1 MAEPKTVKEETTAP
15 AEDKD
20 IEIEALKKQL
30 AELKAEAAAAIEE
43 LKANAAA
50 AIEAQKQEYEAALAE
65 AAKTP
70 GEAAAPVQVVDDGE
84 ERVTIRL
91 FKDGGK
97 YKDDVFV
104 AVNGETCVV
113 KRGVPV
119 QIKKKFADVL
129 ERSMKQDEA
138 TAALIERE
146 SSSYAEQAKLY
157 NV

>member
-1 MAEPKTVKEETTAP
+1 MANEKETAQRTP
-15 AEDKD
+15 APDEKD
-20 IEIEALKKQL
+20 DELEKLKKELAALKKENSALKKDLEEEKQ
-30 AELKAEAAAAIEE
+30 KAEAAPPASV
-43 LKANAAA
+43 
-50 AIEAQKQEYEAALAE
+50 
-65 AAKTP
+65 P
-70 GEAAAPVQVVDDGE
+70 VVDDGE

-119 QIKKKFADVL
+119 QIKKKFAEVL

-146 SSSYAEQAKLY
+146 SSSFAEQAKIY

>member
-1 MAEPKTVKEETTAP
+1 MANEKDTAQQTPASEEKDDELEKLKKELA
-15 AEDKD
+15 
-20 IEIEALKKQL
+20 ALKKENSALKKDLEEEKQ
-30 AELKAEAAAAIEE
+30 KAEAA
-43 LKANAAA
+43 
-50 AIEAQKQEYEAALAE
+50 
-65 AAKTP
+65 P
-70 GEAAAPVQVVDDGE
+70 PAPVPVVDDGE

-119 QIKKKFADVL
+119 QIKKKFAEVL

-146 SSSYAEQAKLY
+146 STDYAEQAKRY

>member
-1 MAEPKTVKEETTAP
+1 MANEKETDQRTPAP
-15 AEDKD
+15 DEKD
-20 IEIEALKKQL
+20 DELEKLKKELAALKKENSAL
-30 AELKAEAAAAIEE
+30 KKDLEEEKHKAEAAPPASV
-43 LKANAAA
+43 
-50 AIEAQKQEYEAALAE
+50 
-65 AAKTP
+65 P
-70 GEAAAPVQVVDDGE
+70 VVDDGE

-119 QIKKKFADVL
+119 QIKKKFAEVL

>member
-1 MAEPKTVKEETTAP
+1 MANEKDTAQQTPAPEEKDDELEKLKKELA
-15 AEDKD
+15 
-20 IEIEALKKQL
+20 ALKKENSAL
-30 AELKAEAAAAIEE
+30 KKDLEEEKLKAE
-43 LKANAAA
+43 
-50 AIEAQKQEYEAALAE
+50 
-65 AAKTP
+65 T
-70 GEAAAPVQVVDDGE
+70 APPASVPVVDDGE
-84 ERVTIRL
+84 ERITIRL

-119 QIKKKFADVL
+119 QIKKKFAEVL

-157 NV
+157 QV